1 MATSGYVPNIHH
13 PDMMRSI
20 LEQIVDT
27 GDVIGAA
34 GPGRTILAVTVDNW
48 LIDELA
54 ALGSDVADREP
65 EDVDD
70 KHLRR
75 ARYSRQEIWCPTGS
89 DRAPGAAYLA
99 GSRTETAARVLL
111 AVSAA
116 AYWPPENRGQSRASP
131 ALTSASAMS
140 WPSR

>member
-13 PDMMRSI
+13 PDVMRSI

-54 ALGSDVADREP
+54 ALGSDLADREP
-65 EDVDD
+65 ED
-70 KHLRR
+70 
-75 ARYSRQEIWCPTGS
+75 
-89 DRAPGAAYLA
+89 
-99 GSRTETAARVLL
+99 
-111 AVSAA
+111 
-116 AYWPPENRGQSRASP
+116 
-131 ALTSASAMS
+131 AL
-140 WPSR
+140 